1 MHSGRE
7 QADGIGLYF
16 AAFKISELRSRYFSV
31 RSVISRPKS
40 RPSGRLASKRT
51 CGCSPRFPRRIL
63 LRNLLRGPLKSA
75 GKKQS
80 GGLFLRPRV
89 PGLGA
94 CYRGQSNLLCNLSR
108 GPLVRVPPWWLTFW
122 FALCVLGFGSQ
133 GLSANQYATGILVLT
148 LSSGSKRKK
157 AVSHHCRMTH
167 RPCYTLIPS
176 RISGNFQSHLILW

>member
-1 MHSGRE
+1 M
-7 QADGIGLYF
+7 YF

-51 CGCSPRFPRRIL
+51 CGCSPRFPLRIS

-94 CYRGQSNLLCNLSR
+94 RYRGPSNLLCNLSR

-133 GLSANQYATGILVLT
+133 GLSANQYVTGILFLT
-148 LSSGSKRKK
+148 PSSGSKRKK
-157 AVSHHCRMTH
+157 GGESPLSDDAPPLLYSYSQQNFRKFSGSSDS
-167 RPCYTLIPS
+167 LAS
-176 RISGNFQSHLILW
+176 RRRGCG